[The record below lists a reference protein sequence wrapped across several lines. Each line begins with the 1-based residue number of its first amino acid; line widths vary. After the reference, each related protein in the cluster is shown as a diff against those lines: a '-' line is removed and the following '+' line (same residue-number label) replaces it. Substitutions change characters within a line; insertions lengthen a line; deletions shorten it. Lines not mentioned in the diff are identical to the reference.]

1 MNAAEEHRL
10 LEAPLCHPPRQDLH
24 VEHSVTEY
32 PLEVSDDSSS
42 AAALEHPAGSGL
54 PSLPRSL
61 TYLNGLALV
70 VGLQIGSGIFSAP
83 SAVGTHVPSHAIA
96 ISVWFLAGVLVWTG
110 ASSFIELG
118 TRVPQNGGIQE
129 YLRYCY
135 GDIYGFLFAW
145 VWLLVS
151 RPCAMAMVALVFS
164 EYLFKA
170 VSPDQDVSTW
180 ILKAAALLAI
190 VLITYLNC
198 MGTHIGTGAANFF
211 LVLKVFGLGSIAV
224 IGLACAFI
232 GTTHQDGNHKSN
244 VTEHGSS
251 PPPLSATSD
260 PGHSWIWMSLGN
272 FTDAVL
278 AALFAYG
285 GWESVSENGRFISS
299 PD

>member
-1 MNAAEEHRL
+1 MNLAEEHRL
-10 LEAPLCHPPRQDLH
+10 LEAPLYHSPREDLH
-24 VEHSVTEY
+24 AEHSVTEY
-32 PLEVSDDSSS
+32 PPEVSDDGNS
-42 AAALEHPAGSGL
+42 AAALEHPASSGL

-61 TYLNGLALV
+61 TYLNGTALV

-83 SAVGTHVPSHAIA
+83 SAVITHVPSHAVA

-129 YLRYCY
+129 YLRHCY

-151 RPCAMAMVALVFS
+151 RPCGMAMVALVFS
-164 EYLFKA
+164 EYFFKA

-180 ILKAAALLAI
+180 ILKATALLAI
-190 VLITYLNC
+190 VLITRLNC
-198 MGTHIGTGAANFF
+198 MGTHVGTGAANFF
-211 LVLKVFGLGSIAV
+211 LVLKVFGLGSIAI
-224 IGLACAFI
+224 IGLAFAFT
-232 GTTHQDGNHKSN
+232 GTTHQNRNHQPN
-244 VTEHGSS
+244 ATEHGLF
-251 PPPLSATSD
+251 PPPLPATSD

-272 FTDAVL
+272 LTDAVL

-285 GWESVSENGRFISS
+285 GWESVSENGGFI
-299 PD
+299 